1 MQGEHVVDAA
11 PREKL
16 GLTPRSRRDQLDLF
30 LRPTTSL
37 GDGELPFSKLRC
49 ASVFDASH
57 LCSRGQPRRG
67 SRSPDSPGG
76 IRAVGHEG
84 ADEQLVSVASGHVQ
98 WRVPKLVS
106 TVNLAA

>member
-37 GDGELPFSKLRC
+37 GDGELPFSKLSVPPCLMGATC
-49 ASVFDASH
+49 AAW
-57 LCSRGQPRRG
+57 G
-67 SRSPDSPGG
+67 SLEVGPGALTH
-76 IRAVGHEG
+76 RAVS
-84 ADEQLVSVASGHVQ
+84 APLVM
-98 WRVPKLVS
+98 RVLMSSSCP
-106 TVNLAA
+106 